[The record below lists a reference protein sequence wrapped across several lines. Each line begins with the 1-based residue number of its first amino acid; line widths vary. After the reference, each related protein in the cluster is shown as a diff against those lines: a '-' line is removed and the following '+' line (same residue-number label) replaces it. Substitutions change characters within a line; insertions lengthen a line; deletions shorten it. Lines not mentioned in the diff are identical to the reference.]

1 VDQWFRGKV
10 SLVTG
15 AAAGIG
21 YATAK
26 MFAEAGA
33 SVALLDA
40 NGEAVG
46 KAAESL
52 AAAGHKAVGLK
63 CDVSDESEVKANVER
78 ITSIFGRLDA
88 ACNNA
93 GIHVPAVE
101 MADAKGTD
109 FDHLMSINL
118 RGVWNCM
125 KYELEQMRQQ
135 GGGSIVNV
143 SSTNGL
149 IGNAGLGAYT
159 ASKHGVIGLT
169 KSAALEY
176 AAKGIRVNVVCPGA
190 IMTPMLERAIDAYP
204 DSMKAVLESIPL
216 GRLGQPEEI
225 ASAIV
230 WLSSSQAS
238 FAVGSVVVID
248 GGYTTR

>member
-1 VDQWFRGKV
+1 MDQWFRGKV

-40 NGEAVG
+40 NGEAVS

-52 AAAGHKAVGLK
+52 AATGHKAVGLK

-78 ITSIFGRLDA
+78 TTSIFGRLDA

-149 IGNAGLGAYT
+149 IGNAGLWRVYSFQAWRDWTHQERGT
-159 ASKHGVIGLT
+159 GVCR
-169 KSAALEY
+169 E
-176 AAKGIRVNVVCPGA
+176 
-190 IMTPMLERAIDAYP
+190 
-204 DSMKAVLESIPL
+204 
-216 GRLGQPEEI
+216 
-225 ASAIV
+225 
-230 WLSSSQAS
+230 
-238 FAVGSVVVID
+238 
-248 GGYTTR
+248 GYTSECRLPRSYHDSNARAGDRRVSR